1 MNKESIIRDLLLHSG
16 VVSAEALDRAAGL
29 QTGTSI
35 SLVQA
40 LVSMGMVRE
49 EAAIRAIA
57 KGLNLECLGAPLPEV
72 SLEAAAL
79 LPAEFCRQR
88 KIAPLGISGRTLR
101 IVMANPL
108 DYFTIQDVE
117 FRTRMQVTSVVG
129 GESAIEDLLN
139 KIYGVAAIADSLD
152 DESAALIAGGKPA
165 EEEVDLADEE
175 ALAADARLAPVVRIV
190 NQFLGRAVKAG
201 ASDVHVEP
209 QEEFLLV
216 RDRVDG
222 DLQDLMR
229 IPKGMQ
235 DGVISRLK
243 IMAGMDIADR
253 RRPQDGR
260 ARLRYAGKRIDLRV
274 STLPTQYGEKVVM
287 RILDSTKSQIPME
300 ELGMTPENLAVFE
313 ALLSL
318 PQGMILVTGPTGSG
332 KTSTL
337 YTALNWVQSGATNI
351 ITVEDPIEYRLAG
364 INQVQINTKAN
375 VTFAAGLRS
384 ILRQD
389 PNVIMVGEIRD
400 RETASISMEASQTGH
415 LLLSTL
421 HTNSAA
427 ATITRLVDLG
437 IEPFMVASSVAGILA
452 QRLVRRPCPNCKV
465 PKTPPAAVMKRLGST
480 PLPKDAQWMEGKG
493 CEQCKGSGYKGRMA
507 IHELMAINDELRD
520 LITRRTPETR
530 IRDAARRNGMRTLLE
545 DGVAKA
551 AKGLTTLEEVLLAV
565 SADDAGREEP
575 GSAALSAVDV
585 SPGAA
590 DFVAEPVM
598 LPGTKHVLIVE
609 DSATVMT
616 VVKYFLELEGFVVS
630 TAADG
635 IEGLE
640 IARRE
645 HPQAIVSD
653 LIMPGMDGAQ
663 LTRELRADPSMKHTA
678 ILILTSE
685 SNVEA
690 EERCL
695 ALGADDFLI
704 KPVEPRRLVARVKTL
719 LARAQGHSLAH
730 SAA

>member
-1 MNKESIIRDLLLHSG
+1 MNNGSIIRDLLLRSG
-16 VVSAEALDRAAGL
+16 VVSPEALDRAAGL

-40 LVSMGMVRE
+40 LVSIGVVTE
-49 EAAIRAIA
+49 DVLIAAIA
-57 KGLNLECLGAPLPEV
+57 KSLNLEYLKAPMLAV
-72 SLEAAAL
+72 SSEAVAL

-88 KIAPLGISGRTLR
+88 KIAPLAISGRTLR
-101 IVMANPL
+101 IAMANPL

-117 FRTRMQVTSVVG
+117 FRTRMQVTSVVAK
-129 GESAIEDLLN
+129 ESAVEDLLN
-139 KIYGVAAIADSLD
+139 KIYGVAAMANQLD
-152 DESAALIAGGKPA
+152 DGATMLLAGGKPA
-165 EEEVDLADEE
+165 EDELDLADEQ
-175 ALAADARLAPVVRIV
+175 ALASDAHLAPVVRIV

-201 ASDVHVEP
+201 ASDIHVEP
-209 QEEFLLV
+209 QEQFLLV

-222 DLQDLMR
+222 NLQDLVR

-235 DGVISRLK
+235 DATISRLK

-260 ARLRYAGKRIDLRV
+260 AQLRYAGKRIDLRV

-300 ELGMTPENLAVFE
+300 ELGLTPENLAVLQ

-337 YTALNWVQSGATNI
+337 YTALNWVQSGATNV
-351 ITVEDPIEYRLAG
+351 ITVEDPIEYRLPG

-400 RETASISMEASQTGH
+400 RETASIAMEASQTGH

-427 ATITRLVDLG
+427 ATITRLIDLG

-465 PKTPPAAVMKRLGST
+465 SCTPPAGVMKRLGST
-480 PLPKDAQWMEGKG
+480 PLPPNPQWMEGKG

-507 IHELMAINDELRD
+507 IHELMAINDDLRD
-520 LITRRTPETR
+520 LITRRAPENR
-530 IRDAARRNGMRTLLE
+530 VRDAARRNGMRTLLE

-565 SADDAGREEP
+565 SADDAGREDSPAVVPSAGE
-575 GSAALSAVDV
+575 SAASA
-585 SPGAA
+585 AA
-590 DFVAEPVM
+590 GVAEPVL
-598 LPGTKHVLIVE
+598 LPGSKRVLIVE
-609 DSATVMT
+609 DSPTVMT
-616 VVKYFLELEGFVVS
+616 VVKYFLEMEGFTVL

-635 IEGLE
+635 VEGLE

-645 HPQAIVSD
+645 HPHVVVSD
-653 LIMPGMDGAQ
+653 LNMPGMDGAQ
-663 LTRELRADPSMKHTA
+663 LTRELRADPSMKHMA

-685 SNVEA
+685 GNVEA

-719 LARAQGHSLAH
+719 LVRAQAQSLAH